1 MPTRRSTATSSNGFG
16 VPITIRSDF
25 NSRTRSG
32 RSARRCSLGALRLS
46 TTAAVVCARS
56 CSCASLRVSAKQ
68 SCELASCRFAGIVAS
83 ERVGSREGC
92 GTDFRNIE
100 RALDRI
106 EDPHDRA
113 TISREAKR
121 IAERLVDLN
130 WEALQLLAERLNKAG
145 KLDLADVLDFL
156 RGRPLRSR
164 RAGLARR
171 KAAGIKRPG
180 FRPEPRPRALLRP
193 LRRGRMERS
202 ACIPRRLVEGSM
214 PARLEAVLQ

>member
-1 MPTRRSTATSSNGFG
+1 MRNRHGRRAATEKEPAMNRQERRAHEAKHRHQLKRVRRPDYDPLRLQFTKAG
-16 VPITIRSDF
+16 
-25 NSRTRSG
+25 TRSG

-68 SCELASCRFAGIVAS
+68 SCELASCRLPALLHQSGLVRAKAAAQILGIS
-83 ERVGSREGC
+83 SWRLTG
-92 GTDFRNIE
+92 
-100 RALDRI
+100 I

-130 WEALQLLAERLNKAG
+130 WEALQLLADRLNKAG
-145 KLDLADVLDFL
+145 KLDLADVVDFL

-171 KAAGIKRPG
+171 KAA
-180 FRPEPRPRALLRP
+180 A
-193 LRRGRMERS
+193 
-202 ACIPRRLVEGSM
+202 
-214 PARLEAVLQ
+214 